1 MKLLSTVLFLTTCN
15 FARSC
20 NPNTVLQCWQES
32 SVAEIIN
39 KFSSAQTLKTL
50 NAQYAVEEYCRAQ
63 TKLDLCMQDFKQNC
77 SMADT
82 LSLDTAVSAGN
93 FLCSTGKQGFIN
105 NFHCLMSSSFQTSTR
120 TCMTDILDLTTN
132 ASIASA
138 EGRDISAAKC
148 RTAEEAYTCV
158 EGKTSTTCGEAAT
171 EFIHHYLEATMQ
183 PLMRDVT
190 CNHSHAPNAEE
201 TTSHAHHAKSTCPKH
216 CYKYPETTNT
226 PVLESTKRNM
236 DVWCT
241 ENCKLGNCPPTMC
254 TCDCRVPTQA
264 LVCNPVSKKFG
275 ANYDGAKWCHN
286 TCSAGHCPKEYC
298 DCHILYSL
306 PRPVT

>member
-1 MKLLSTVLFLTTCN
+1 MRFWLTYKI
-15 FARSC
+15 F
-20 NPNTVLQCWQES
+20 
-32 SVAEIIN
+32 I
-39 KFSSAQTLKTL
+39 FS
-50 NAQYAVEEYCRAQ
+50 
-63 TKLDLCMQDFKQNC
+63 
-77 SMADT
+77 
-82 LSLDTAVSAGN
+82 G
-93 FLCSTGKQGFIN
+93 
-105 NFHCLMSSSFQTSTR
+105 
-120 TCMTDILDLTTN
+120 
-132 ASIASA
+132 
-138 EGRDISAAKC
+138 
-148 RTAEEAYTCV
+148 
-158 EGKTSTTCGEAAT
+158 
-171 EFIHHYLEATMQ
+171 
-183 PLMRDVT
+183 
-190 CNHSHAPNAEE
+190 HAPNAEE

-286 TCSAGHCPKEYC
+286 TCTAGHCPKEYC

-306 PRPVT
+306 PRPVTQGLQWSPLIVANREEDAVISPAYSGKWNDTRFYMIVYLFCLNKFNLCGFYFIFVFYKNKCFILWVLCFLFFSLRSVK